1 MKKLLTCATAL
12 VVICASAACAQS
24 LGGLGLP
31 GLGSLPGSISV
42 NPTVQVGFQHVGS
55 NMNLPIAAQGPIAG
69 LIQIQELDI
78 SLKDAS
84 FWTGSAGV
92 TVKAGEIFSLFGS
105 VGGSLNRRF
114 IVSGATPV
122 SIGTV
127 GGSPTVDFTGSQV
140 SMWYAQGGL
149 SLGPILLGVYGDHFG
164 LVVGDPRQGSVPLN
178 NQTLRGDVISTTLA
192 PFIGVAI
199 PASGALLTVMYSPLA
214 MSKTTMVL
222 RTSLQDL
229 TQLQYKWNKPGNFL
243 STSLQY
249 NVAPV
254 NSVSLGLWANYT
266 WMDVRGDAELDFE
279 DSTRGFSRQKTVTAT
294 MTKYVIQGGLTAGIT
309 F

>member
-1 MKKLLTCATAL
+1 
-12 VVICASAACAQS
+12 
-24 LGGLGLP
+24 
-31 GLGSLPGSISV
+31 
-42 NPTVQVGFQHVGS
+42 
-55 NMNLPIAAQGPIAG
+55 
-69 LIQIQELDI
+69 
-78 SLKDAS
+78 
-84 FWTGSAGV
+84 
-92 TVKAGEIFSLFGS
+92 
-105 VGGSLNRRF
+105 
-114 IVSGATPV
+114 
-122 SIGTV
+122 
-127 GGSPTVDFTGSQV
+127 
-140 SMWYAQGGL
+140 
-149 SLGPILLGVYGDHFG
+149 
-164 LVVGDPRQGSVPLN
+164 
-178 NQTLRGDVISTTLA
+178 
-192 PFIGVAI
+192 
-199 PASGALLTVMYSPLA
+199 
-214 MSKTTMVL
+214 MVL